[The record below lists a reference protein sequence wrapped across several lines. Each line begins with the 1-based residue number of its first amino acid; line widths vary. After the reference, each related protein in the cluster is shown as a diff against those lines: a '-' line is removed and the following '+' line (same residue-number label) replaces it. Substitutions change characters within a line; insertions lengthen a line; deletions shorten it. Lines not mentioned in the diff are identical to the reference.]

1 MENIIIKLILKGEKM
16 KFCIREWS
24 EQTVVLMTEAGHVL
38 SYFGSV
44 NEALDACSQW
54 YNINTSE
61 LKHNVCVQYR
71 NADYTKSFVSAVA

>member
-1 MENIIIKLILKGEKM
+1 M

-24 EQTVVLMTEAGHVL
+24 ENTAVLMTEAGFVL

-54 YNINTSE
+54 YACNASE
-61 LKHNVCVQYR
+61 LKHNVCVLYK
-71 NADYTKSFVSAVA
+71 NSDYAKSFVTVVV

>member
-1 MENIIIKLILKGEKM
+1 M

-24 EQTVVLMTEAGHVL
+24 ESTVVLMTEAGHVL

-54 YNINTSE
+54 YYSNDSE
-61 LKHNVCVQYR
+61 LKHDVVVNYKHKEATYDLCTR
-71 NADYTKSFVSAVA
+71 LI